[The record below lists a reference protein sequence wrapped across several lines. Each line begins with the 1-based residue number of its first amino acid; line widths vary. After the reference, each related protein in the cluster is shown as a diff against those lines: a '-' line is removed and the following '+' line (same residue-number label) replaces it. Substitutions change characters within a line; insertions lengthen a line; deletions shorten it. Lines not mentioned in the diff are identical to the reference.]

1 MTVNT
6 FDPEGSAING
16 PWILACGYCNWT
28 TLDIGIKFDKPS
40 NLAVQLS
47 KLNNGGTPRLVPS
60 ISKTSFEES
69 EPVPDPL
76 SDNDPDAKFQSLKSF
91 LSSQLSISPSSSNP
105 LLTPSGEYNYS
116 SPSSLA
122 RIMSLYTG
130 LGSYGKK
137 STSKTTP
144 MRESASHSEGLH
156 IVDPASHAG
165 AIQKL
170 RTEGWAGTA
179 SIAQRAKQRHPPHFI
194 NDVRPVAQILRTK
207 RSKRC
212 RTCRHILVKPEPK
225 VTSTRF
231 RIRLVALNYIPT
243 ISLKPLQSS
252 GQLVIDLNAL
262 PILRASQFLLTLQNP
277 MFDAVKIT
285 LATPSHTPGR
295 YSHKVTILCPQFDIG
310 ANTDAWDEALGGGGA
325 GKRASRMLTSVSKT
339 TDPAASS
346 GEGKVAEAGKVWD
359 KGRNWTTV
367 VVEVVCAGVGQEAEV
382 VEDEDVLEIPVFV
395 RMEWEGEAAEG
406 EGEKG
411 GRERKELAYWA
422 VVGVGRVGKSTAKA
436 TGDEAVD

>member
-6 FDPEGSAING
+6 FDPEGSPING

-47 KLNNGGTPRLVPS
+47 KLNNGGTPRAIPS
-60 ISKTSFEES
+60 KSKNSSEES
-69 EPVPDPL
+69 ENVPDSLP
-76 SDNDPDAKFQSLKSF
+76 DNDPDAKFQSLQSF

-105 LLTPSGEYNYS
+105 LLTPSGDYNYS

-144 MRESASHSEGLH
+144 MRESVSSSEGLH
-156 IVDPASHAG
+156 IVDPASDAS

-179 SIAQRAKQRHPPHFI
+179 STVQRAEQRHPPRFI
-194 NDVRPVAQILRTK
+194 DDVRPVAQILRTK

-212 RTCRHILVKPEPK
+212 RACRHILVKPEPK

-252 GQLVIDLNAL
+252 GQPAIDLNAL
-262 PILRASQFLLTLQNP
+262 PILRASQFLLTLKNP
-277 MFDAVKIT
+277 IFDDVKIT

-310 ANTDAWDEALGGGGA
+310 ANTDAWDEALSGGEGA
-325 GKRASRMLTSVSKT
+325 GKRSSKMLTSGFKT
-339 TDPAASS
+339 TDPTVSS

-367 VVEVVCAGVGQEAEV
+367 VVEVVCTGIGQEAEL

-406 EGEKG
+406 GKEK
-411 GRERKELAYWA
+411 KELAYWA
-422 VVGVGRVGKSTAKA
+422 VVGVGRVERLTAKTTEVKA
-436 TGDEAVD
+436 ID